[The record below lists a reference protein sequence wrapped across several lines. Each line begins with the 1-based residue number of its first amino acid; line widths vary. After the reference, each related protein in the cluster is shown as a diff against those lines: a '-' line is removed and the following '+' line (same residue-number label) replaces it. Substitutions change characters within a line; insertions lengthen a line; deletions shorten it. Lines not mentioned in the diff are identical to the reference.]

1 MSGHN
6 HPMLKLLIRL
16 VLLGLAAYG
25 AKVLY
30 DRFAP
35 KLQEMQGPARDFAE
49 RAASIA
55 GDTAQQAKAAARQG
69 AAAVSGATDDVGR
82 AAGGAEEETKSGLA
96 TG

>member
-1 MSGHN
+1 
-6 HPMLKLLIRL
+6 MLKLLIRL
-16 VLLGLAAYG
+16 TLLGLAAYG

-35 KLQEMQGPARDFAE
+35 KIQDMQGPARDFAE

-55 GDTAQQAKAAARQG
+55 GDTAEQAKAAARQG
-69 AAAVSGATDDVGR
+69 AAAMSGAVDDLGR
-82 AAGGAEEETKSGLA
+82 AAEDAKDTTQNRLA